1 MHHHYNSFKKAFA
14 SAGITALAA
23 LILFTVFMLGY
34 ADVVASA
41 DSTTAKAWIMCQPGD
56 YVNVRERASR
66 KSDSFGR
73 LDTGSALRVTGETK
87 DGFAKCEVALEQSQG
102 WIYAGY
108 IVFEEP
114 VSMNGRKMVIRSN
127 GRVACRKCIE
137 GQRRCWAYDG
147 DEVSVWYMAD
157 GWAVTNK
164 GFIRTEFLQ
173 EGRSDE

>member
-73 LDTGSALRVTGETK
+73 LDTGSAL
-87 DGFAKCEVALEQSQG
+87 
-102 WIYAGY
+102 